1 MQSITEKHAALLQ
14 PKTPGHVQLP
24 LPSAG
29 WIKWLIAS
37 GMVISIALYAISG
50 PVDRYRAEKAAA
62 DAEIARIEKVRE
74 SRIEELVLSVDKTE
88 QQAQALLAKIG
99 EQFQALSDESK
110 TSGTLRRL
118 ITDHPMPE
126 IPTLASYGFDQA
138 YELDKEEFVKSGKAH
153 NIDARIDQFQ
163 SDIQRLGTYAQAMRQ
178 ALDVSR
184 YGGSLP
190 YELKQFSKS
199 EPGEA
204 KAQQAPAQPEASERF
219 NFPAAP
225 APLDYSQVI
234 EQEASKPKPISQ
246 SAPAQA
252 TKPKSVP
259 TSKPGVYQVLD
270 AFD

>member
-14 PKTPGHVQLP
+14 PKTPGNVQLP

-29 WIKWLIAS
+29 WMKGLIAC
-37 GMVISIALYAISG
+37 GIVFSIFLYAISG
-50 PVDRYRAEKAAA
+50 PADRYLAEKAAA

-74 SRIEELVLSVDKTE
+74 SRIGELVLSVDKTE

-110 TSGTLRRL
+110 TSATLRRL
-118 ITDHPMPE
+118 IADHPMPE
-126 IPTLASYGFDQA
+126 VPTLASYGFDKA

-178 ALDVSR
+178 AMDASR

-190 YELKQFSKS
+190 YELKQFSKTELA
-199 EPGEA
+199 EP
-204 KAQQAPAQPEASERF
+204 KDQQAPAQPEASERF

-234 EQEASKPKPISQ
+234 EQEAAKPKPISQ
-246 SAPAQA
+246 PMPVQPQ
-252 TKPKSVP
+252 KPKSVP

>member
-14 PKTPGHVQLP
+14 QKTPANVRLP

-29 WIKWLIAS
+29 WMKFLIAS
-37 GMVISIALYAISG
+37 GMVISFALYAISS
-50 PVDRYRAEKAAA
+50 PADRYLAERAEAKA
-62 DAEIARIEKVRE
+62 EEARIAKVRE
-74 SRIEELVLSVDKTE
+74 SRIGELVLSVDKTE

-99 EQFQALSDESK
+99 EQFQALSDDSK
-110 TSGTLRRL
+110 TSATLRRL
-118 ITDHPMPE
+118 IADHPMPE
-126 IPTLASYGFDQA
+126 VPTLASYGFDKA

-153 NIDARIDQFQ
+153 NIDARIEQFQ

-178 ALDVSR
+178 AVDASR

-190 YELKQFSKS
+190 YELKQFSKTELA
-199 EPGEA
+199 EPP
-204 KAQQAPAQPEASERF
+204 AQQAPAQPEASERF

-246 SAPAQA
+246 STPVQAP
-252 TKPKSVP
+252 KPKSVP
-259 TSKPGVYQVLD
+259 TAKPGVYQVQD
-270 AFD
+270 W